1 MTLNI
6 KSNKRNEFL
15 LFCANKNFTL
25 SHTNTL
31 LEERMMG
38 SVCEEEWAL
47 WTNYYQ
53 PLAESCPIYEKEIIY
68 NDRSLAWFAKDLKKR
83 HNKDTIS

>member
-1 MTLNI
+1 
-6 KSNKRNEFL
+6 
-15 LFCANKNFTL
+15 
-25 SHTNTL
+25 
-31 LEERMMG
+31 MMD

-68 NDRSLAWFAKDLKKR
+68 NDRSLAWFAKDLNKR

>member
-1 MTLNI
+1 
-6 KSNKRNEFL
+6 
-15 LFCANKNFTL
+15 
-25 SHTNTL
+25 
-31 LEERMMG
+31 MMA

-53 PLAESCPIYEKEIIY
+53 PLAESYPIYEKEIIY